1 MAFRRKDVKK
11 SSYYVWFL
19 GAKEAKGLRGEEFV
33 LPVMHQLLDQERMIE
48 PSKVTIQ
55 VSNKGLKIIQNVPKR
70 SAKHDHVSIGH
81 HVVVSSSAGSSP
93 TNQKTEQIK
102 HLIPHESIT
111 TVVQEEDMVC
121 CLLLIFN
128 PVTKCPV
135 HVHGYRCD
143 SIETACALTE
153 SLQILIDRP
162 ENQKKFSEIEK
173 RLALRSA
180 LIAQKASASS
190 SLLSASLTGMK
201 APGGAHHPHHH
212 REQPAG
218 KGMLSSPHRRSQGGS
233 SSDGR
238 SSTRTQGSDGTEE
251 SNCFHIMKNMK
262 QQAMHS
268 SLLPSSSSAQQQHLI
283 SSSGGQRMC
292 RKESF
297 LNMSNAAMR
306 HHRMELKHV
315 TRDSR
320 SAAQELDDEEAE
332 DLLQKEHL
340 FESLAHEL
348 KVKLNPS
355 AGPIL
360 LPPRDYDTISRGR
373 GNLNGIEER
382 KSTNQQIVGVLAD
395 IKRKKE
401 QQQQKM
407 KDRAA
412 AKQVSPATDSL
423 SGGITKK
430 NAAVANKNTSL
441 SSSSGSSGS
450 GIVKQLQARSEVSS
464 SGKSSGIGSDEALA
478 VIHEDVNRGNNVSS
492 NKRRNGGNSS
502 AVVGGRSARTSSEE
516 DRHRRGS
523 HHHASDNRQVMNRS
537 ESLHRGKYFPASDY
551 DDDEGDLSD
560 GNERRMK
567 SRRPVMPH
575 DDSSREGFR
584 DATRFL
590 PPQPP
595 PSHHQLNHDLA
606 AFNLK
611 TASASSSSRSSSSP
625 ESPADDFSRSASGE
639 RIPPPIAPTSRSAM
653 IAMIRSAESS
663 HHHPDVAAQVK
674 PAKQSAV
681 QNHPIAQKSGKSL
694 VAEGSSSG
702 SSTTASKPK
711 QYYFPD
717 PSFNASSA
725 PVKTSSSHPKPDPL
739 EMKKTRDRSPV
750 GNIYLNTLS
759 PASASTSKP
768 QSGSGKTMPSTMIS
782 ASAAGRN
789 NTPASSNNKS
799 SASTSNHA
807 SNNQRLLHP
816 FVQLNR
822 VSVSSTAGYPSSGG
836 LTSSSRHVILDTKN
850 V

>member
-1 MAFRRKDVKK
+1 M
-11 SSYYVWFL
+11 
-19 GAKEAKGLRGEEFV
+19 RGEEFV
-33 LPVMHQLLDQERMIE
+33 LPVMHQLLAQERMIE

-70 SAKHDHVSIGH
+70 STKHDHTSIGH
-81 HVVVSSSAGSSP
+81 HVVVSTSAGSSP

-111 TVVQEEDMVC
+111 TVVQEEDIVC

-180 LIAQKASASS
+180 LITQKASASS
-190 SLLSASLTGMK
+190 SLLSSASLPGVK
-201 APGGAHHPHHH
+201 VPGGGHHHQH
-212 REQPAG
+212 REQVAG
-218 KGMLSSPHRRSQGGS
+218 KGMLPLSSPHRRSQGGS

-238 SSTRTQGSDGTEE
+238 SSTRTQGSDGTED

-268 SLLPSSSSAQQQHLI
+268 SLLPSSSSSSQQQNLI
-283 SSSGGQRMC
+283 SSSSGGQRTC

-315 TRDSR
+315 TRESSR
-320 SAAQELDDEEAE
+320 SADQELDDEEAE
-332 DLLQKEHL
+332 DLLQLQKEHL

-412 AKQVSPATDSL
+412 AAANQQVSSPV
-423 SGGITKK
+423 SGDQMNTAAGNKK
-430 NAAVANKNTSL
+430 TSL
-441 SSSSGSSGS
+441 SSSCGSSGS

-478 VIHEDVNRGNNVSS
+478 IIHENVNRGSS
-492 NKRRNGGNSS
+492 NIVNNSSSNNKKRNGVNG
-502 AVVGGRSARTSSEE
+502 GGRSARTSSEE
-516 DRHRRGS
+516 DRRSRGS
-523 HHHASDNRQVMNRS
+523 HHHASDLSKNRQVMNRS
-537 ESLHRGKYFPASDY
+537 ESLHRRGKCFPASDY

-560 GNERRMK
+560 GNERRKK
-567 SRRPVMPH
+567 SRCPVMPH
-575 DDSSREGFR
+575 DDRQGFR

-590 PPQPP
+590 PPPPP

-625 ESPADDFSRSASGE
+625 ESPSDDFSRSASGE
-639 RIPPPIAPTSRSAM
+639 RIPPPIAPTSRSAV
-653 IAMIRSAESS
+653 ITMIRSGESS
-663 HHHPDVAAQVK
+663 HHPDVAAQVK
-674 PAKQSAV
+674 PSKQSAV
-681 QNHPIAQKSGKSL
+681 QNHPIAQKSGKSM
-694 VAEGSSSG
+694 VAGGSGGTGPASA
-702 SSTTASKPK
+702 STTASKPK

-717 PSFNASSA
+717 PSFNASSS
-725 PVKTSSSHPKPDPL
+725 PSKTSPSHPKPDSL
-739 EMKKTRDRSPV
+739 EMKKTRDQSPV

-759 PASASTSKP
+759 PASAAAAAAASAASASTSKP
-768 QSGSGKTMPSTMIS
+768 QPGSGKMMPTSTS
-782 ASAAGRN
+782 TAAGKN
-789 NTPASSNNKS
+789 NTASSCTPS
-799 SASTSNHA
+799 SSTTSDK
-807 SNNQRLLHP
+807 QRIPHP

-822 VSVSSTAGYPSSGG
+822 VSVSSTTGYPSSGG